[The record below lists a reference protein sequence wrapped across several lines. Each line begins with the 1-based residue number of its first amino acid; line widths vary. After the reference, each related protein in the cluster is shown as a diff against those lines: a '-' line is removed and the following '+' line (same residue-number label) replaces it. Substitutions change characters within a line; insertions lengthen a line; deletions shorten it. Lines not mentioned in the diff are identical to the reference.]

1 MLLETV
7 LKVKSALKRGCD
19 KFVQG
24 EKGEFGMSAI
34 IGIAIGLIVAAFI
47 LIPGIR
53 AFATGI
59 ITDMQTCWSNS
70 ISGQIFP
77 R

>member
-1 MLLETV
+1 MKQLNQLLM
-7 LKVKSALKRGCD
+7 KVKLHVINIKTN
-19 KFVQG
+19 

-59 ITDMQTCWSNS
+59 MTDMQTWWGNS

-77 R
+77 K